1 MLFFNLAVLQ
11 EVAGTNSSVLVSN
24 LEKFYLYRNNKLNG
38 YYLPKYSLSGGSSF
52 LINPAGLFDDRS
64 IIDTYK
70 AQYIILAGK
79 RDFNLYKEYKVTT
92 LDLSYFPDLQL
103 EKLKNNPLL
112 NITQQQIKFK
122 YE

>member
-1 MLFFNLAVLQ
+1 MLFYNLAKLQ
-11 EVAGTNSSVLVSN
+11 EAAGTNSSVLVKE
-24 LEKFYLYRNNKLNG
+24 LERYYLHRNNKLNG
-38 YYLPKYSLSGGSSF
+38 YYLPKHSLTGGSSF
-52 LINPAGLFDDRS
+52 LINPTELFNDRS
-64 IIDTYK
+64 ALEVYK

-103 EKLKNNPLL
+103 EKVKNNPLL
-112 NITQQQIKFK
+112 DITPQHIKFK

>member
-1 MLFFNLAVLQ
+1 MLFYNLANLQ
-11 EVAGTNSSVLVSN
+11 KAAGTNSSVLVKE
-24 LEKFYLYRNNKLNG
+24 LERYYLYRNKKLNG
-38 YYLPKYSLSGGSSF
+38 YYLPKYSLVGGASF
-52 LINPAGLFDDRS
+52 LVNPSELFNDRS

-112 NITQQQIKFK
+112 DIAQQHIKFK

>member
-1 MLFFNLAVLQ
+1 MLFYNLAKLQ
-11 EVAGTNSSVLVSN
+11 QYADGNSLVLVKE
-24 LEKFYLYRNNKLNG
+24 LERYYLHKNNKLKG
-38 YYLPKYSLSGGSSF
+38 YYLPKYSLVGGSSF
-52 LINPAGLFDDRS
+52 LINPASLFNDRS
-64 IIDTYK
+64 TLDVFK

-79 RDFNLYKEYKVTT
+79 RDYNIYKEYTVNT

-112 NITQQQIKFK
+112 DITQQHIKFK